1 MHQVLLLHEG
11 YLYLC
16 SDLFCRSYIAIKLH
30 ANENNALSHDKCTN
44 DHESDVNMKNDI
56 KQIENLQVDA

>member
-11 YLYLC
+11 YLHLC

-30 ANENNALSHDKCTN
+30 ANENNALSDFMKTKIICYSHDIVLIF
-44 DHESDVNMKNDI
+44 HMPMAF
-56 KQIENLQVDA
+56 LL

>member
-11 YLYLC
+11 YLYLG

-30 ANENNALSHDKCTN
+30 ANENNALSDF
-44 DHESDVNMKNDI
+44 MKN
-56 KQIENLQVDA
+56 KNYLLFT